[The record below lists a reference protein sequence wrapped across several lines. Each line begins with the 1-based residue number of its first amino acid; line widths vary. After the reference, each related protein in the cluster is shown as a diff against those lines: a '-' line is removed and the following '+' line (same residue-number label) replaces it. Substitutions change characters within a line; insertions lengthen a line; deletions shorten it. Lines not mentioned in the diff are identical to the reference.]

1 MTRLATLIIFFPLV
15 SFLALLCGGRFLG
28 RTGAAILACTSLGL
42 SFLLSFTL
50 FLNLLCF

>member
-1 MTRLATLIIFFPLV
+1 MTRLAILIIFFPLV
-15 SFLALLCGGRFLG
+15 GFLALLGFGRFIG
-28 RTGAAILACTSLGL
+28 RTGAAILACLSLGL